1 MNQIQYLKSSL
12 ALYFNFIRDY
22 SKYCFVLILC
32 RRFNF
37 LNTNKLWVRVQVYFA
52 SPKRNCCDSI
62 LVIRFVTCHS
72 ITSLPARWASQE
84 SFSFS
89 FLSVNFSDQ
98 DCKIDYI
105 LRLTLIIK
113 ERVEILD
120 KMLQQNYLISLGL
133 AFWDSFSFDEYIIVS
148 HYI

>member
-72 ITSLPARWASQE
+72 IRSLPTRWAELSQ
-84 SFSFS
+84 SKVIFIFI
-89 FLSVNFSDQ
+89 LI
-98 DCKIDYI
+98 CKISVTTIAKWITFWGCFHHIGERGEKLWTICHYLSYI
-105 LRLTLIIK
+105 
-113 ERVEILD
+113 
-120 KMLQQNYLISLGL
+120 
-133 AFWDSFSFDEYIIVS
+133 A
-148 HYI
+148 

>member
-1 MNQIQYLKSSL
+1 ML
-12 ALYFNFIRDY
+12 ALLFYLYFQQQ
-22 SKYCFVLILC
+22 V
-32 RRFNF
+32 
-37 LNTNKLWVRVQVYFA
+37 VRVRVYFA
-52 SPKRNCCDSI
+52 SKKRNCCDSI

-72 ITSLPARWASQE
+72 ITSLPARRASQE

-113 ERVEILD
+113 ERVGNMD
-120 KMLQQNYLISLGL
+120 KMLQHNYFISCLWRLILFRWVYNCVSLYLSATSRVKKLKGSEL
-133 AFWDSFSFDEYIIVS
+133 AGPAWSLSWSIIN
-148 HYI
+148 